1 MKFGVFHFILLALA
15 MGVSTHAESF
25 RQQNLP
31 AICKSLFPKLIPI
44 ENRPLTAQE
53 NKDLFSLASLPPD
66 RFESELSRLS
76 SKEKRTRLERLMLL
90 RWQVPQLPEEHIPS
104 ETKPSSTELFSIY
117 PRAKALLADRPE
129 IQDKLERAVLKNR
142 IWAAA
147 ESVAANLGR
156 TSTPQE
162 QKEIFKTFLE
172 HLDYHDQSWHH
183 QAQLDS
189 LIDLASGIQTKKISE
204 QIQKANRKEFN
215 DSHQGEET
223 YSFAGPELLL
233 TPYTE
238 ILNVF
243 QAMKLKPGA
252 KVVDLGAGFG
262 RLGLALA
269 SRYPDISIT
278 GYEIVKDRITEGA
291 RVAKDWELDS
301 RVHLIE
307 QNLADPQFKPEPADV
322 YYAFNPVSGQTFDKI
337 LEDLRTVGLKSNK
350 RFRLI
355 VFGPSPF
362 YKTDAQPWL
371 KEIKGEGIPEGDELK
386 IYEFVPEKAS
396 HTVIVDPGKI
406 TNPFQLRPSQEISP
420 YPKTQAMGP
429 SHLEVVREHLAAFPE
444 SVSNNASFL
453 TPSYLAAWAS
463 GWPMEISRH
472 GNHLLISSKK
482 TGEEG
487 KESFVEPIGGSPQ
500 EKAELI
506 RKVIED
512 KKRKGIKAEFSF
524 LSEPVHKLLLA
535 DESISTTEAPDYFDF
550 IYPAENLAK
559 LDKTK
564 RLRDRG
570 NQARAFEESHPEAKG
585 ELFSDLSSEKASHFK
600 QSVREFLDAWVAGQK
615 NKTTMSEYE
624 QATLETETEAAK
636 QLIERLTGA
645 EHIQMAVRGK
655 ETIEGN
661 RPILA
666 YASGEITTDSNGKRT
681 LIIYVQKS
689 DGTKNAIPFINREM
703 VREVMNH
710 PEKYGRLDFVNMMDG
725 STPGL
730 RQFKMQYEPD
740 PDLGKT
746 YRAAARD

>member
-1 MKFGVFHFILLALA
+1 